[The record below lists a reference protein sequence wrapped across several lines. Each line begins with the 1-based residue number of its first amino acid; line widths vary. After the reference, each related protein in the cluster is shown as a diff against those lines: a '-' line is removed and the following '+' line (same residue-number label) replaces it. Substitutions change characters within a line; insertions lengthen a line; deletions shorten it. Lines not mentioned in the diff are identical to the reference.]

1 MKYIAENT
9 VIDYKD
15 NYIRRNSEKIFET
28 PFSDFDVCADD
39 KGNEFILCQDKENG
53 IHLITISGEDVNS
66 RCLLQSRIT
75 EGYEKYFN
83 AEYVNGWIN
92 TFYSIKHE
100 DKNLLIHHIINS
112 DIKPFV
118 LDSLDEQTRVFL
130 FKDYEDN
137 LYAFYKNGKIGYKK
151 YDWKSKV
158 WSQFVAVGEAEG
170 QLLFASGDFTKEPCF
185 AFSVKNE
192 RNVSVYCGDE
202 MLLSG
207 IREEVKPVVINYRRE
222 LTVLF
227 EYQGR
232 ILKCVKLSGEDFTR
246 PKYAYFGSVSR
257 YELITSISDT
267 YKTKTYANLTP
278 RGTYRSL
285 LMNERPEKEEIKEPE
300 PMPEEKSTEKK
311 YDEIIKLLENK
322 SEYEILANILKK
334 LNSVEKILEDMK
346 NGNTPEQS

>member
-9 VIDYKD
+9 VIDYKE
-15 NYIRRNSEKIFET
+15 NYIRRNTEKIFET

-39 KGNEFILCQDKENG
+39 KGNEFIICQDKENG
-53 IHLITISGEDVNS
+53 IYLITISGADVSS

-75 EGYEKYFN
+75 EGYEKFFN

-92 TFYSIKHE
+92 AIYSIKHE
-100 DKNLLIHHIINS
+100 DKILLIHHIINS

-118 LDSLDEQTRVFL
+118 LDSLEEQTRVFM

-137 LYAFYKNGKIGYKK
+137 LYAFYKNGQVGYKK

-158 WSQFVAVGEAEG
+158 WSQFTAVCEAEG
-170 QLLFASGDFTKEPCF
+170 QLLFASGDFTKEPQF
-185 AFSVKNE
+185 AFSVKKGKE
-192 RNVSVYCGDE
+192 ILVYCMDKV
-202 MLLSG
+202 LISG
-207 IREEVKPVVINYRRE
+207 IREEVEPIVINYRRE

-232 ILKCVKLSGEDFTR
+232 ILKSVNVSGDSFTR

-267 YKTKTYANLTP
+267 YKTKTYASLTP

-285 LMNERPEKEEIKEPE
+285 LMNEKTVKEVIKEPD
-300 PMPEEKSTEKK
+300 PMPEETSVEKK

-322 SEYEILANILKK
+322 SEYEILAGIMNK
-334 LNSVEKILEDMK
+334 LTLIEKMLEDIK
-346 NGNTPEQS
+346 NGNTSE